1 MLPQAKKRCSMRSL
15 SYCEVGYCNK
25 RSETIVGGKRMSAKL
40 ERIDYP
46 ELLRALGHFIQREHL
61 SEVSIIEFDRGWVI
75 AGLTFK
81 STAQGFIRVP
91 ADFVISHD
99 EVRKMI
105 QELQDQRQRDA
116 QTKRGWRG

>member
-1 MLPQAKKRCSMRSL
+1 MAGIR
-15 SYCEVGYCNK
+15 
-25 RSETIVGGKRMSAKL
+25 
-40 ERIDYP
+40 ERVDYP

-61 SEVSIIEFDRGWVI
+61 SEVSIVEFDRGWVV

-99 EVRKMI
+99 EVRKLI
-105 QELQDQRQRDA
+105 QELRDQRRHDPQP
-116 QTKRGWRG
+116 KRGWLG

>member
-1 MLPQAKKRCSMRSL
+1 MPQSP
-15 SYCEVGYCNK
+15 
-25 RSETIVGGKRMSAKL
+25 
-40 ERIDYP
+40 ERVDYP

-61 SEVSIIEFDRGWVI
+61 SEVSILEFDRGWVI

-91 ADFVISHD
+91 ADFVVSHD

-105 QELQDQRQRDA
+105 QDLQDLRQGD
-116 QTKRGWRG
+116 QPKRGWLG

>member
-1 MLPQAKKRCSMRSL
+1 MPATRAR
-15 SYCEVGYCNK
+15 V
-25 RSETIVGGKRMSAKL
+25 
-40 ERIDYP
+40 DYP

-61 SEVSIIEFDRGWVI
+61 SEVSILEFDRGWVI
-75 AGLTFK
+75 TGLTFK

-105 QELQDQRQRDA
+105 QDLQDQRQREP
-116 QTKRGWRG
+116 QTRRGWLG

>member
-1 MLPQAKKRCSMRSL
+1 MPVSR
-15 SYCEVGYCNK
+15 
-25 RSETIVGGKRMSAKL
+25 
-40 ERIDYP
+40 ERVDYP

-61 SEVSIIEFDRGWVI
+61 SEVSILEFDRGWVI

-91 ADFVISHD
+91 ADFVLSHD

-105 QELQDQRQRDA
+105 QDLQDQRQRDPH
-116 QTKRGWRG
+116 TKRGWLG